1 MKSHVQAKFQIRMG
15 RNETSKQF
23 GKAQRRLSDIER
35 FEWGNAVI
43 ISNDRHGEVRFVAYG
58 YIDNRLH
65 VVVYTIRTNT
75 TRRVISIRRGN
86 LREERYYAEAKAW
99 DHFTDS

>member
-1 MKSHVQAKFQIRMG
+1 MCRQNFRYEWD
-15 RNETSKQF
+15 ETKRQTNLEKHGVDFSVVEQ
-23 GKAQRRLSDIER
+23 

>member
-1 MKSHVQAKFQIRMG
+1 MCRQNFRYEWD
-15 RNETSKQF
+15 ETKRQSNLEKHSVDF
-23 GKAQRRLSDIER
+23 SDIER

-75 TRRVISIRRGN
+75 TRHQHSKR
-86 LREERYYAEAKAW
+86 
-99 DHFTDS
+99 